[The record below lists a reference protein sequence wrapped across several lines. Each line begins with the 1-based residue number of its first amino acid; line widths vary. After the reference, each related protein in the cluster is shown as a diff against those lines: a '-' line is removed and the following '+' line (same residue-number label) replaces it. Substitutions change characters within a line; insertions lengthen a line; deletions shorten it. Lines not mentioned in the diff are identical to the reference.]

1 MLSHHNKVVDEL
13 EMASRMINSDDLAEV
28 LAGFDEV
35 DQEYFNME
43 NRELDI
49 ADRDHQDISL
59 NITDEPDDDPE
70 CNTRDMNE
78 DRETGEVGLMEA
90 VHLLHDN

>member
-1 MLSHHNKVVDEL
+1 
-13 EMASRMINSDDLAEV
+13 MINSDDLAEV

-49 ADRDHQDISL
+49 ADRDHQDISV
-59 NITDEPDDDPE
+59 NITDEPDEDPE
-70 CNTRDMNE
+70 CNTRDLNE
-78 DRETGEVGLMEA
+78 DRETGEFGLMEA
-90 VHLLHDN
+90 VHLLHDNSDGKRY

>member
-1 MLSHHNKVVDEL
+1 
-13 EMASRMINSDDLAEV
+13 MINSDDLAEV

-59 NITDEPDDDPE
+59 NITDEPDEGPE
-70 CNTRDMNE
+70 CYTRD
-78 DRETGEVGLMEA
+78 GK
-90 VHLLHDN
+90 

>member
-1 MLSHHNKVVDEL
+1 MLSHLNKVVDEL

-49 ADRDHQDISL
+49 QIEIIRTS
-59 NITDEPDDDPE
+59 
-70 CNTRDMNE
+70 
-78 DRETGEVGLMEA
+78 V
-90 VHLLHDN
+90 